1 VRLGP
6 EPLTIQ
12 QVVAV
17 ARNGANVVISG
28 DVESTMSAALEVV
41 DAAIRDGRTVY
52 GVTTGFGALARHHI
66 GPEAAVRVQQ
76 ALVHSHAA
84 GMGDPVEREVVRA
97 MQLLRA
103 RTLAAGHSGTRPEL
117 VSTIAALLNAGVTPA
132 VPEIGSL
139 GASGDLAPLA
149 HAALVLIGS
158 GWVLDEDS
166 DQGPG
171 ARHRSPLDAGPRLGA
186 AGIRPVALQAKEGLA
201 LLNGTDGMLAH
212 HCLAQADLDI
222 LLRTTDVACAM
233 TVEALLGTD
242 APFAERIHAL
252 RPHPGQL
259 ASAANLRSLLDGSP
273 ILASHRMSD
282 HAVQDAYSM
291 RCAPQV
297 HGAARDVVANARRTV
312 EIELSSVVD
321 NPVVFPEDGAVLS
334 TGNFHGQP
342 LSQAAD
348 FVAIALAGL
357 GGIVERRIDRMMDPA
372 RSEGLPPFLAPEAG
386 VNSGFMLA
394 HYTAAALLNRLRS
407 NAAPSSVDSV
417 PTSGGQEDHVSMGWN
432 ACRKMRAAVADMT
445 RIIAIETVCAAEA
458 LDLRGMEPGPATRA
472 VLQALRDEIPRMD
485 SDRFLAPDL
494 AIAEQMVR
502 QGAILRAV
510 EPVVGSLA

>member
-1 VRLGP
+1 MRLGP
-6 EPLTIQ
+6 EPLTIE
-12 QVVAV
+12 QVVSV
-17 ARNGANVVISG
+17 ARDGTPVEVSQDVHLSMAPSLSVVRGAI
-28 DVESTMSAALEVV
+28 E
-41 DAAIRDGRTVY
+41 DGRTVY
-52 GVTTGFGALARHHI
+52 GVTTGFGALARHKI
-66 GPEAAVRVQQ
+66 SPDEAVRVQQ

-84 GMGDPVEREVVRA
+84 GMGPIVEREVVRA

-103 RTLAAGHSGTRPEL
+103 RTLAAGNSGVRPLL
-117 VSTIAALLNAGVTPA
+117 VTVMAELLNAGIAPA

-149 HAALVLIGS
+149 HCALVLTGS
-158 GWVLDEDS
+158 GWVMDGDNSKEVASEVAVDAAPAL
-166 DQGPG
+166 
-171 ARHRSPLDAGPRLGA
+171 AR
-186 AGIRPVALQAKEGLA
+186 AGIAPVALQAKEGLA

-212 HCLAQADLDI
+212 HCLAQADLAI
-222 LLRTTDVACAM
+222 LLKTVDITCAM
-233 TVEALLGTD
+233 TIEALLGTD

-252 RPHPGQL
+252 RPHPGQVVS
-259 ASAANLRSLLDGSP
+259 ASNLRLLLAASP
-273 ILASHRMSD
+273 ILASHKMSD

-297 HGAARDVVANARRTV
+297 HGATRDVAANARRTV
-312 EIELSSVVD
+312 EIELASVVD
-321 NPVVFPEDGAVLS
+321 NPVVFSEDGAVVS

-342 LSQAAD
+342 LAHAAD

-394 HYTAAALLNRLRS
+394 HYTAAAVLNRLRAHAS
-407 NAAPSSVDSV
+407 PSSTDSV

-432 ACRKMRAAVADMT
+432 ACRQMRASVADAT
-445 RIIAIETVCAAEA
+445 RVVAIEAVCAAEA
-458 LDLRGMEPGPATRA
+458 LELRGIEPGPATRA
-472 VLQALRDEIPRMD
+472 VLRSLRREIPRMD

-494 AIAEQMVR
+494 ATAESMVR
-502 QGAILRAV
+502 TGALVVAV
-510 EPVVGSLA
+510 EDAVGALG